1 MSAPVADPAALLGA
15 AVTEIDRDA
24 GNARIAFLATGSG
37 AGGVRIRRDPGTSD
51 EPVDPGG
58 SLNPVELALAAL
70 VSSQVATYRYQA
82 SALGIP
88 LDDVRVDVRGELDV
102 RGFFGLEGTV
112 RPGLDT
118 VRVAVHPQG
127 PAPAEDYVRLL
138 AEVDARCP
146 VLDLFRAPPTVST
159 RLVTS

>member
-1 MSAPVADPAALLGA
+1 MSAPVVDPATLLDA
-15 AVTEIDRDA
+15 AVAEIDQDA
-24 GNARIAFLATGSG
+24 ANARISFLATGSG
-37 AGGVRIRRDPGTSD
+37 ADGVRIRRESGAPD
-51 EPVDPGG
+51 EPVDLGG

-70 VSSQVATYRYQA
+70 VSSQIATYRYQA

-88 LDDVRVDVRGELDV
+88 LDDVRVDVEGELDV

-112 RPGLDT
+112 RPGLDD
-118 VRVAVHPQG
+118 VRIAVHPQG

>member
-1 MSAPVADPAALLGA
+1 MSAPVVDPSTLLGA
-15 AVTEIDRDA
+15 AVSELDRDA
-24 GNARIAFLATGSG
+24 ENARLSFHATGSG
-37 AGGVRIRRDPGTSD
+37 AGGVRVRRDPAGPD
-51 EPVDPGG
+51 EPAHLDG

-70 VSSQVATYRYQA
+70 VSSQIATYRYQA
-82 SALGIP
+82 SVLGIP
-88 LDDVRVDVRGELDV
+88 LDDVRVDVEGELDV

-112 RPGLDT
+112 RPGLDD
-118 VRVAVHPQG
+118 VRIAVHPQG

-146 VLDLFRAPPTVST
+146 VLDLFRAPPTVSA

>member
-1 MSAPVADPAALLGA
+1 MSAPVVDPATLLGA
-15 AVTEIDRDA
+15 AVTEIDRDTD
-24 GNARIAFLATGSG
+24 NARLSFLATGSG
-37 AGGVRIRRDPGTSD
+37 TDGVRIRRDPGTPD
-51 EPVDPGG
+51 EPAHLDGA
-58 SLNPVELALAAL
+58 LNPVELALAAL
-70 VSSQVATYRYQA
+70 VSSQIATYRYQA
-82 SALGIP
+82 SVLGIP
-88 LDDVRVDVRGELDV
+88 LDDVRVDIEGDLDV

-112 RPGLDT
+112 RPGLED
-118 VRVAVHPQG
+118 VRIAVSPQG